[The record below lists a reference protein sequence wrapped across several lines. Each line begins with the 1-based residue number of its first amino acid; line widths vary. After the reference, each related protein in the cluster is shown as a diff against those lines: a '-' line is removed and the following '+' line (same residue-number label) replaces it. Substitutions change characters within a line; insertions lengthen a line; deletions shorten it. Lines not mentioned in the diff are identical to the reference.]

1 MTQLEFPQTSKAD
14 GPNPFLPSSAGGL
27 LGPLAFLGSREV
39 DEAALPGGV
48 DVVGR
53 FDGAVG
59 RLHLVGAFS
68 DMPDRIF
75 SVHRLNSLRLSKK
88 ASLRHF
94 CANGWQ
100 WWRLRARVRRLTET
114 KVPGSISAYFSL
126 HTCF

>member
-1 MTQLEFPQTSKAD
+1 M
-14 GPNPFLPSSAGGL
+14 
-27 LGPLAFLGSREV
+27 GPLAFLGSREV

-75 SVHRLNSLRLSKK
+75 SVHRLNGLRLSKK
-88 ASLRHF
+88 VSLRHF
-94 CANGWQ
+94 LCKLVAVVG
-100 WWRLRARVRRLTET
+100 A
-114 KVPGSISAYFSL
+114 KG
-126 HTCF
+126 